1 MGGIKRCSV
10 CMRVCIFYSFKQ
22 ASERVPG
29 RVYVLQSRGEYV
41 HGQLTGLSSGQAMTG
56 LFPAPMGHVAARED
70 NTQIAQ

>member
-1 MGGIKRCSV
+1 MGSRGAACACECV
-10 CMRVCIFYSFKQ
+10 FFYSFKQ